1 MFDNARLL
9 DQIERA
15 IDTDPFCPA
24 CHAPNTVIEADDSLW
39 IVCSATL
46 EPDGFLHR
54 LSAAMLPHR
63 RRIVVNLTDLGG
75 LRRVV
80 QGRVA
85 SASGS

>member
-46 EPDGFLHR
+46 ELPPPSTGWTHR
-54 LSAAMLPHR
+54 SERASRSDHSSSQRCALLSFEQR
-63 RRIVVNLTDLGG
+63 SR
-75 LRRVV
+75 
-80 QGRVA
+80 
-85 SASGS
+85 

>member
-39 IVCSATL
+39 IVCSA
-46 EPDGFLHR
+46 
-54 LSAAMLPHR
+54 A
-63 RRIVVNLTDLGG
+63 
-75 LRRVV
+75 
-80 QGRVA
+80 
-85 SASGS
+85 

>member
-63 RRIVVNLTDLGG
+63 RRIVVNLTDL
-75 LRRVV
+75 
-80 QGRVA
+80 A
-85 SASGS
+85 A